1 MSEKFWLV
9 VQYPLKSAKGSQ
21 RDHWLKEKVMEYLE
35 LALADEELGHVDGF
49 DMGKCISD
57 SKKYALN
64 IFCVTTEEERGIAL
78 VKRVLRESRLDYTRI
93 KIATMPYENDN
104 GNGNDNGVG
113 KQGTYT
119 LKYAYKKG
127 VVDFSL

>member
-21 RDHWLKEKVMEYLE
+21 RDQWLRDKVMENLE
-35 LALADEELGHVDGF
+35 ISLADANLGYVDGF

-57 SKKYALN
+57 PKKYALN
-64 IFCVTTEEERGIAL
+64 IFCVITEEERSIAL
-78 VKRVLRESRLDYTRI
+78 IKRVLRDSRLDYTRI
-93 KIATMPYENDN
+93 KIATMPYE
-104 GNGNDNGVG
+104 
-113 KQGTYT
+113 KEETYT

-127 VVDFSL
+127 VTDFSL

>member
-21 RDHWLKEKVMEYLE
+21 RDHWLREKVMEYLE
-35 LALADEELGHVDGF
+35 ISLADADLGYVDGF

-57 SKKYALN
+57 PKQYALN
-64 IFCVTTEEERGIAL
+64 IFCVITEEERSIAL

-93 KIATMPYENDN
+93 KIATMPY
-104 GNGNDNGVG
+104 G
-113 KQGTYT
+113 KEETYT

-127 VVDFSL
+127 VTDFSL

>member
-21 RDHWLKEKVMEYLE
+21 RDHWLREKVMEYLE
-35 LALADEELGHVDGF
+35 ISLADANLGYVDGF
-49 DMGKCISD
+49 DMGNCISD
-57 SKKYALN
+57 PKRYALN
-64 IFCVTTEEERGIAL
+64 IFCVVTEEERGIAL

-93 KIATMPYENDN
+93 KIATMPY
-104 GNGNDNGVG
+104 G
-113 KQGTYT
+113 KEETYT

-127 VVDFSL
+127 ITDFSL

>member
-21 RDHWLKEKVMEYLE
+21 RDQWLRDKVMEYLE
-35 LALADEELGHVDGF
+35 ISLADANLGYVDGS

-57 SKKYALN
+57 PKKYALN
-64 IFCVTTEEERGIAL
+64 IFCVITEEERSIAL
-78 VKRVLRESRLDYTRI
+78 VKRVLRESRLDYTHI
-93 KIATMPYENDN
+93 KIATMPY
-104 GNGNDNGVG
+104 G
-113 KQGTYT
+113 KEETYT

-127 VVDFSL
+127 VTDFLL

>member
-21 RDHWLKEKVMEYLE
+21 RDHWLRDKVMEYLE
-35 LALADEELGHVDGF
+35 ISLADANLGYVDGS

-57 SKKYALN
+57 PKKYALN
-64 IFCVTTEEERGIAL
+64 VFCVVTEEERSITL
-78 VKRVLRESRLDYTRI
+78 VKRVLRDSRLDYTRI
-93 KIATMPYENDN
+93 KIATMPY
-104 GNGNDNGVG
+104 GNEEI
-113 KQGTYT
+113 YT

-127 VVDFSL
+127 VTDFSL

>member
-21 RDHWLKEKVMEYLE
+21 RDHWLKDKVMEYLDIS
-35 LALADEELGHVDGF
+35 LADANLGYVDGS

-57 SKKYALN
+57 PKKYALN
-64 IFCVTTEEERGIAL
+64 IFCVVTEEERSIAL
-78 VKRVLRESRLDYTRI
+78 VKRVLRDSRLDYTRI
-93 KIATMPYENDN
+93 KIATMPY
-104 GNGNDNGVG
+104 G
-113 KQGTYT
+113 KEETYT

-127 VVDFSL
+127 VTDFSL

>member
-21 RDHWLKEKVMEYLE
+21 RDYWLRDKVMEYLE
-35 LALADEELGHVDGF
+35 ISLADANLGYVDGF

-57 SKKYALN
+57 PKKYALN
-64 IFCVTTEEERGIAL
+64 IFCVITEEERSIAL
-78 VKRVLRESRLDYTRI
+78 VKRVLRDSRLDYTRI
-93 KIATMPYENDN
+93 KMATMPY
-104 GNGNDNGVG
+104 G
-113 KQGTYT
+113 KEETYT

-127 VVDFSL
+127 VTDFSL